1 MEKEEGYGIGTF
13 EVIDNLA
20 TVGFD
25 GIPNIDRPICVPA
38 LLGLNF
44 YYMYYCRFHESLDVY
59 NRFIE
64 LMEQRIEKVSLLRP
78 VISV

>member
-1 MEKEEGYGIGTF
+1 MDKEGKYGIGKF
-13 EVIDNLA
+13 NVSDNLA
-20 TVGFD
+20 TVQFT
-25 GIPNIDRPICVPA
+25 GIPNVDRPICVPA

-59 NRFIE
+59 NRFIG
-64 LMEQRIEKVSLLRP
+64 LMEQRVEKVKPLRP